1 MSGGIGHSHSTHG
14 GSSACRR
21 IQSGHEVSKIMIDE
35 SRDSEATA
43 KVFSFSVEQREILMI
58 QNKRREGKRKKKR

>member
-1 MSGGIGHSHSTHG
+1 
-14 GSSACRR
+14 
-21 IQSGHEVSKIMIDE
+21 MIDE